1 MDNQILLPLVLFCG
15 APLERERERGGE
27 RAALKQVK
35 KTDAMSEKKNVVMS
49 MGHPV
54 AIYLRYLRHLLS
66 SKFKKK
72 GNNQNY

>member
-1 MDNQILLPLVLFCG
+1 MDNQILLPLVLFCC

-54 AIYLRYLRHLLS
+54 AIHLRYLRHLLS

>member
-35 KTDAMSEKKNVVMS
+35 KTDAMSEKKKCRDVYGPPSCYTPTLPTAFVK
-49 MGHPV
+49 
-54 AIYLRYLRHLLS
+54 L
-66 SKFKKK
+66 
-72 GNNQNY
+72 

>member
-15 APLERERERGGE
+15 ASLDRGRERE

-35 KTDAMSEKKNVVMS
+35 KTDAMSEKKNVVIS

-54 AIYLRYLRHLLS
+54 AIHLRYLRHLLS
-66 SKFKKK
+66 FKF
-72 GNNQNY
+72 

>member
-15 APLERERERGGE
+15 APLERERGE
-27 RAALKQVK
+27 RAVLKQVK

-54 AIYLRYLRHLLS
+54 AIHLRYLRHLLN
-66 SKFKKK
+66 SKF
-72 GNNQNY
+72 

>member
-35 KTDAMSEKKNVVMS
+35 KTDAMSEKKNVYGPPSCYTPTLPTAFVK
-49 MGHPV
+49 
-54 AIYLRYLRHLLS
+54 L
-66 SKFKKK
+66 
-72 GNNQNY
+72 